1 MAPPSRPLVYSELL
15 GGFTDVGLSIHTT
28 TKHGPR
34 ADIRKMYVVDEGWVI
49 LEIDQ
54 SQAEARV
61 VSHLSNDQETLRLFD
76 TTDIH
81 KLTAGFI
88 FGKKSEEVDLL
99 PDGSTREGSP
109 ERFIGKT
116 ARHAGAYGQG
126 KKTLMMDANAKAKK
140 AGIPLRLSEKEAGGI
155 LERFHNFTPKIRGVY
170 HPSVERA
177 ITDNKR
183 VLINPFGRPRLFL
196 GRLDESL
203 FREGYST
210 LPQGSVIDQTRT
222 AMMKMKQRIP
232 HIRFLLE
239 WHDAAYVLC
248 KIEHLKE
255 IAQVGKEEFEKPI
268 DFEKCTIKAGLLTIP
283 CEMKIY
289 KTDFL
294 KAEKYSV

>member
-1 MAPPSRPLVYSELL
+1 
-15 GGFTDVGLSIHTT
+15 
-28 TKHGPR
+28 
-34 ADIRKMYVVDEGWVI
+34 MYVVDEGWVI

-88 FGKKSEEVDLL
+88 FGKKPEEVDLL

-210 LPQGSVIDQTRT
+210 LPQGTVIDQTRT
-222 AMMKMKQRIP
+222 AMMNMKKRLPYIQ
-232 HIRFLLE
+232 FLLE
-239 WHDAAYVLC
+239 WHDAAYVMARL
-248 KIEHLKE
+248 ENLKE
-255 IAQVGKEEFEKPI
+255 IAEVGKEEFERPI
-268 DFEKCTIKAGLLTIP
+268 DFGRCTIPCGNLVIP
-283 CEMKIY
+283 CEMKVY
-289 KTDFL
+289 RKDFL
-294 KAEKYSV
+294 KAEKYEL